1 MGLIW
6 LLFVVCYL
14 IIFVCTSLKFVC
26 LQMYL
31 KKPGSIPEIFGSN
44 LELL

>member
-14 IIFVCTSLKFVC
+14 IQLVCTSLNFVC

-31 KKPGSIPEIFGSN
+31 KKPGSIPESFGSS